1 VDRAFVVALLVSS
14 TVSAGLRLNLWFTS
28 RILPGELPR
37 LRRQRRGWIL
47 AADLGLAATLVAA
60 GVLMLIVQGE
70 RLPPVALVASGIGV
84 AMACLLVE
92 PVTARAAFDEME
104 A

>member
-1 VDRAFVVALLVSS
+1 
-14 TVSAGLRLNLWFTS
+14 
-28 RILPGELPR
+28 
-37 LRRQRRGWIL
+37 
-47 AADLGLAATLVAA
+47 
-60 GVLMLIVQGE
+60 
-70 RLPPVALVASGIGV
+70 VALVASGIGV